1 MLSPD
6 LQRIEHIKDYCLEIA
21 QTIAR
26 YGNSFEIFSN
36 DLDYQKSISF
46 SLLQIGELS
55 GSLSNAFKKKTA
67 SLVS

>member
-55 GSLSNAFKKKTA
+55 GSLSNAFKKKTS